1 MSETLR
7 QWQKDILEKNK
18 NLDHIIKMLRS
29 KGYFIKNSEINE
41 NDNVDNI
48 DITGLIKIYD
58 YDKDGDTEILTKAEA
73 YITIRLFN
81 ILVDDVFYINRMLK
95 DFPSIYFTIN
105 RKVIDEINS
114 EIYINKKINVNN
126 EREALEA
133 LEFWVKSLPILNEDI
148 RKYIDSCNE
157 LY

>member
-1 MSETLR
+1 MSEALR
-7 QWQKDILEKNK
+7 WQKDILEKNK
-18 NLDHIIKMLRS
+18 DLDHIIKMLRA

-41 NDNVDNI
+41 NDNADNI
-48 DITGLIKIYD
+48 DIAGLIKV

-73 YITIRLFN
+73 YLTIKLFN
-81 ILVDDVFYINRMLK
+81 ILVDDIFYDDRMLYN
-95 DFPSIYFTIN
+95 FPSTYYTIN
-105 RKVIDEINS
+105 RKVIDEIDS

-133 LEFWVKSLPILNEDI
+133 LEFWVNSLPILNEDI

-157 LY
+157 LH

>member
-1 MSETLR
+1 MSEALR

-18 NLDHIIKMLRS
+18 NLDHIIKMLRA
-29 KGYFIKNSEINE
+29 KGYFIKNSKINE

-73 YITIRLFN
+73 YITINLFN
-81 ILVDDVFYINRMLK
+81 ILVDDVFYMNRMLK

-133 LEFWVKSLPILNEDI
+133 LEFWANSLPILNEDI

-157 LY
+157 LD

>member
-1 MSETLR
+1 MKDKYSDIVKKLR
-7 QWQKDILEKNK
+7 A
-18 NLDHIIKMLRS
+18 
-29 KGYFIKNSEINE
+29 KGYFVKDKMYGVEPSDASGMIKLYNADKEEWTMQSYLTI
-41 NDNVDNI
+41 VLYNI
-48 DITGLIKIYD
+48 I
-58 YDKDGDTEILTKAEA
+58 
-73 YITIRLFN
+73 
-81 ILVDDVFYINRMLK
+81 VDDVFYINRMLK

-157 LY
+157 LYCTSSASEFDV